1 MPDWSEAAAAA
12 EAHQRA
18 GRHAEAA
25 LGFREAARL
34 DPSRA
39 EGHFRLAHV
48 LMSAGDAAG
57 ALPALHRTLAL
68 TPAFTGAWNN
78 LGLALAGRSRLPAAA
93 YALKRAIASN
103 PAGGEGWNNLGNLLM
118 QAADPEGAVACYRR
132 SVERDASDPVAH
144 ANLVNAIRLLDG
156 IGPEDELVEC
166 RRFAER
172 HAALPAMALP
182 ARSRDP
188 DRRLRIGYVGA
199 DSFRFHTAAMSIL
212 PLVEAHDRDAVEV
225 VCLSDTPPG
234 AEDEITARFRAAA
247 QFVPTRGLTDEAMA
261 AAIAAEGIDIAVDVI
276 GYPRGSRLLALARR
290 PAPVQANLLLMG
302 SFGMDAI
309 GWAIGDDLLT
319 PPGSERHFTET
330 LARIDLAFV
339 YDPLSPAVLAV
350 MAKLAAEAGRAG
362 VPITV
367 CGEMAGR
374 PLEAMTLIG
383 LGFSSLSMTAGA
395 LPSVKAMIRSLKVG
409 PLSSYLFRLI
419 EAPDRSVR
427 EILRAYAADHG
438 IAI

>member
-12 EAHQRA
+12 EAHRRA

-132 SVERDASDPVAH
+132 SVERDPSDPVAH

-156 IGPEDELVEC
+156 IGPADELAEC
-166 RRFAER
+166 RRFVER
-172 HAALPAMALP
+172 HAALPAVPLP

-188 DRRLRIGYVGA
+188 DRCLRIGYVGA

-212 PLVEAHDRDAVEV
+212 PLVEAHDRGKVEV
-225 VCLSDTPPG
+225 ICLSDTPRG
-234 AEDEITARFRAAA
+234 AEDEITARFRAVAR
-247 QFVPTRGLTDEAMA
+247 FVPTLGLSDEAMA
-261 AAIAAEGIDIAVDVI
+261 APTENGSVVSAAWRAVNSNPICMKIVKIRKKD
-276 GYPRGSRLLALARR
+276 PSALEK
-290 PAPVQANLLLMG
+290 VTDTN
-302 SFGMDAI
+302 
-309 GWAIGDDLLT
+309 
-319 PPGSERHFTET
+319 
-330 LARIDLAFV
+330 
-339 YDPLSPAVLAV
+339 SPATKDDSPNSSSTTSGDPSFFVL
-350 MAKLAAEAGRAG
+350 K
-362 VPITV
+362 
-367 CGEMAGR
+367 
-374 PLEAMTLIG
+374 
-383 LGFSSLSMTAGA
+383 
-395 LPSVKAMIRSLKVG
+395 RS
-409 PLSSYLFRLI
+409 
-419 EAPDRSVR
+419 
-427 EILRAYAADHG
+427 
-438 IAI
+438 